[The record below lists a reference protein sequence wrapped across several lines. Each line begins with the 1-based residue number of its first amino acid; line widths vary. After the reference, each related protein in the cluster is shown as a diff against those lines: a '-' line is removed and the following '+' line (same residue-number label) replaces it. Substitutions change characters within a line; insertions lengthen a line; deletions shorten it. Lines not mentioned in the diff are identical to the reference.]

1 MKFKGVIRIV
11 FGTENLLTA
20 SKPNEILYVVMN
32 FLVYL
37 IHHDE
42 IACEVL
48 VKLSVYLEKIALAFY
63 NTNINILINNYLKI
77 FTFASS

>member
-42 IACEVL
+42 IACEIL

-63 NTNINILINNYLKI
+63 STNINILINNYLKI